1 VLNQGRAVIASS
13 ENNLGMAEVVRRDA
27 TRLGLRLPGQC
38 LELLKKEE
46 SGRTQVSKRKRSD
59 EYRRGT
65 AKRRGE
71 AKTEAEIDTLT
82 SKLTGQQYYKQKQ
95 LWTDSSINIHD
106 REALVRNI
114 VNEKEL
120 DGKRSKYSKSVA
132 NAAGKWGIV
141 CHFCNQILSDRKSGS
156 VLQLKHSE
164 LKQKLTNH
172 RKSKQCLKTQEHFA
186 IGQTLRE
193 AQKFYVFVTDQ
204 TEPLKGI
211 IDQLANNSSGTRGE
225 ITYRFTEGPDTTTQR
240 TLTFADFQC
249 DLLEC
254 DIILRSR

>member
-1 VLNQGRAVIASS
+1 MQVQKLIFAIQH
-13 ENNLGMAEVVRRDA
+13 
-27 TRLGLRLPGQC
+27 LGLRLPGRC

-120 DGKRSKYSKSVA
+120 DGKRSMYSKSV
-132 NAAGKWGIV
+132 
-141 CHFCNQILSDRKSGS
+141 HY
-156 VLQLKHSE
+156 SE
-164 LKQKLTNH
+164 CGRRMGH
-172 RKSKQCLKTQEHFA
+172 RLPF
-186 IGQTLRE
+186 L
-193 AQKFYVFVTDQ
+193 
-204 TEPLKGI
+204 
-211 IDQLANNSSGTRGE
+211 
-225 ITYRFTEGPDTTTQR
+225 
-240 TLTFADFQC
+240 
-249 DLLEC
+249 
-254 DIILRSR
+254 